1 MVQFFKNRNE
11 VSGMFVQEDKKL
23 YNVITCP
30 ADILDLDHNETI
42 SLTDKKNFKQYALNH
57 GELNMIQLFNHFN
70 YPIPETEEEKNDPRF
85 CLKVLYKNDS
95 NGNLIPR
102 ENIYYYEKF
111 VKGYKN
117 PFKSFYTILN
127 DGTIIDNNNIK
138 PLNDENNINGFKKIK
153 KLDNKINGLTKKIGR
168 KTIYNKQDIN
178 RNVDN
183 IKELQYNLCIKHYA
197 KQLGSKDIKQISL
210 DEITTLGQ
218 IYYLIK
224 TASEQSEI
232 FNNPFKNINEIC
244 YEEDD
249 DEDDLDFGFG
259 LNLLGKNKNKK
270 KDENKKS
277 FIETLLKN
285 SRIADNNFGYLS
297 EKPGES
303 QIIKDN
309 FSKIDLNPSQNNNKD
324 GDSQILLNKFQKLQ
338 IESQKMK
345 DVKNDN
351 NINLNNNSINL
362 NNSKKSNQSIYGE
375 LGNSLLYNNNRLVLV
390 LKGKRVDFTDIEGKK
405 NRNRFYFDFYV
416 ENKLLNTVEVIY
428 NINVAKEDLNKF
440 KNIMGKVKINEEII
454 IAFAYNPTL
463 YFNIKYLKY
472 DIPRSGVESV
482 YYIDS
487 SKENPKV
494 NEIYEYINK

>member
-183 IKELQYNLCIKHYA
+183 IKELQYSLCIKHYA
-197 KQLGSKDIKQISL
+197 KELGSKDIKQISL

-259 LNLLGKNKNKK
+259 LNLLDKNKK
-270 KDENKKS
+270 KDKNKKS

-324 GDSQILLNKFQKLQ
+324 GDSQILLNNFQKLQ
-338 IESQKMK
+338 IDSQKMK
-345 DVKNDN
+345 DVKND

-375 LGNSLLYNNNRLVLV
+375 LGNSLLYNNYRLVLV
-390 LKGKRVDFTDIEGKK
+390 MKGKRIDFTDIE
-405 NRNRFYFDFYV
+405 
-416 ENKLLNTVEVIY
+416 EVIY

-440 KNIMGKVKINEEII
+440 RNIMGKVKINEEII